1 VLYGMA
7 EMSMF
12 VADALWSR
20 LEPVLKVERKSRF
33 GRPRASER
41 ECFEAVLFVLHTGI
55 QWKHLP
61 STFPP
66 KSTVHDYL
74 KRWVVSAAFRKLL
87 SQVIHM
93 LVSQGRIDLEEC
105 FIDATFAPAKAGGE
119 GVGLTRNGKGS
130 KMQIIVDA
138 QGIPLGVSVGTA
150 QQGENRMVQGT
161 LDLFDSQSTPQRLI
175 GDKAY
180 DDDALDETLA
190 QLGIEMIAPHRA
202 NRRAE
207 NVTQDGR
214 PLRRYKRRWKV
225 ERTLAWLGNHR
236 RLLVRFERHLS
247 IFTGF
252 TLLGCLMI
260 ALRQLPI
267 S

>member
-1 VLYGMA
+1 MA
-7 EMSMF
+7 VSASMF
-12 VADALWSR
+12 ITDQTWEILGPILAV
-20 LEPVLKVERKSRF
+20 PRKSQY

-61 STFPP
+61 RSFPP

-74 KRWVVSAAFRKLL
+74 QIWVQNQAFRKLL
-87 SQVIHM
+87 ARVVGM
-93 LVSQGRIDLEEC
+93 LVREGRIDLQEC

-119 GVGLTRNGKGS
+119 GVGLTRKGKGS

-138 QGIPLGVSVGTA
+138 QGIPLGASVGTA
-150 QQGENRMVQGT
+150 QQGENKMVQGT
-161 LDLFDSQSTPQRLI
+161 LDLFDPQTTPERLV

-180 DDDALDETLA
+180 DDDALDATLA
-190 QLGIEMIAPHRA
+190 ELGIEMIAPHRA
-202 NRRAE
+202 NRLPE
-207 NVTQDGR
+207 NTTQDGR

-225 ERTLAWLGNHR
+225 ERTIAWLGNHR
-236 RLLVRFERHLS
+236 RLLTRFDRHLS
-247 IFTGF
+247 VFTGF

-260 ALRQLPI
+260 AMRHLCL